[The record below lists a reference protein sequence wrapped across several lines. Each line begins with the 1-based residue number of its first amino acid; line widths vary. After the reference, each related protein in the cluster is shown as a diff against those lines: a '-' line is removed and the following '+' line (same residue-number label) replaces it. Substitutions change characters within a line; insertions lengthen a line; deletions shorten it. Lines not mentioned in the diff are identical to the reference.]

1 MTEAV
6 ANGTPAKKQLIL
18 NAFVESCSGHQSPGL
33 WRHPDDKSTEF
44 NKIQHWVKLAQLL
57 EKGKFHGIFIADVL
71 GAYDVY
77 KGPKNPDPAI
87 ISGAQWPVNEPLATV
102 PAMAAATENIG
113 FVVTVATTY
122 EQPYHLARRLSTVDH
137 LSGGRVGWN
146 VVTGYLD
153 SAARNLG
160 RTEQPEH
167 DDRYAMAEEYIEVLY
182 KLWQSSWRDDAV
194 KLDREKIIYTDPAL
208 VRTID
213 HVGKYYN
220 VPGPHI
226 CQPSPQRT
234 PVILQ
239 AGTSKAGKEF
249 GAKNAEAIFVA
260 GHSPSVVAKNI
271 AEIRALAK
279 DKFGRDPKSIKFL
292 TLLCPIIGKTQEEA
306 EAKYKEYL
314 SYGSED
320 GASAL
325 FGGWTG
331 IDLDKY
337 GDDEELRH
345 VQSNAVRS
353 AVEGWSKATPNVAKW
368 TKHTVANHIKVG
380 GLGATVIGTAEHV
393 ADELER
399 WVREADVVES
409 LKVKAADDYIEG
421 NYMGSLLTMKSKRAV
436 LFGLVLKFG
445 NLALV
450 LMDTAFWQKSFA
462 SEVESVVPAYDL
474 VSVVILAVPWCTG
487 TIIGLTGRAIEKTPI
502 WWDYPNLLTETQVN
516 SGLVMPY
523 VLRSLLGQG
532 ATTGLLVLIF
542 MAITSTVSSSV
553 IAVSSI
559 ISLDFYRAYI
569 NPKASDRKVLQVSH
583 IGVVGHGCFM
593 AAFAIMLQYAGA
605 TNNWSTYFRPIVAC
619 PGIFPLILTLLWSRQ
634 TKAAAILSPILGLAS
649 GVATWL
655 SLSYVWGGKIDI
667 QTTQEQLPGLYGAIV
682 SFFSPALFSVV
693 ISLARPSQFD
703 WREFLRIDLIEDSSQ
718 PSTSLASPQDSKDDI
733 TKISPAHS
741 SPANEKHQPT
751 IDAEAKA
758 GLVSPA
764 TSIST
769 RTGSLD
775 DIVHPF
781 SDQTIRH
788 IKKWRNYAAGY
799 FVLNLLVTVVLWPVP
814 MYRDYIFSL
823 SFFKGWVTVA
833 IIWHFAA
840 MLAVIV
846 YPVWDGRFVIGTVFK
861 GVQKEWSR
869 KG

>member
-113 FVVTVATTY
+113 FGVTVATTY

-260 GHSPSVVAKNI
+260 GHSPWVVAKNI

-399 WVREADVVES
+399 WVREADVDGFNIAYSVFPRTFEEVIEH
-409 LKVKAADDYIEG
+409 LLPVLRERGLFWEDY
-421 NYMGSLLTMKSKRAV
+421 
-436 LFGLVLKFG
+436 
-445 NLALV
+445 
-450 LMDTAFWQKSFA
+450 
-462 SEVESVVPAYDL
+462 
-474 VSVVILAVPWCTG
+474 AVPGG
-487 TIIGLTGRAIEKTPI
+487 TYRE
-502 WWDYPNLLTETQVN
+502 NLY
-516 SGLVMPY
+516 G
-523 VLRSLLGQG
+523 
-532 ATTGLLVLIF
+532 
-542 MAITSTVSSSV
+542 
-553 IAVSSI
+553 
-559 ISLDFYRAYI
+559 
-569 NPKASDRKVLQVSH
+569 KK
-583 IGVVGHGCFM
+583 GVARPPQDHPA
-593 AAFAIMLQYAGA
+593 AAFH
-605 TNNWSTYFRPIVAC
+605 W
-619 PGIFPLILTLLWSRQ
+619 
-634 TKAAAILSPILGLAS
+634 KA
-649 GVATWL
+649 
-655 SLSYVWGGKIDI
+655 
-667 QTTQEQLPGLYGAIV
+667 E
-682 SFFSPALFSVV
+682 
-693 ISLARPSQFD
+693 R
-703 WREFLRIDLIEDSSQ
+703 
-718 PSTSLASPQDSKDDI
+718 DD
-733 TKISPAHS
+733 
-741 SPANEKHQPT
+741 
-751 IDAEAKA
+751 
-758 GLVSPA
+758 
-764 TSIST
+764 
-769 RTGSLD
+769 
-775 DIVHPF
+775 
-781 SDQTIRH
+781 
-788 IKKWRNYAAGY
+788 
-799 FVLNLLVTVVLWPVP
+799 
-814 MYRDYIFSL
+814 
-823 SFFKGWVTVA
+823 
-833 IIWHFAA
+833 
-840 MLAVIV
+840 AV
-846 YPVWDGRFVIGTVFK
+846 
-861 GVQKEWSR
+861 
-869 KG
+869 